1 MTTITVHMSGNGFSA
16 ARARRV
22 EAAAPAARSH
32 LRLTRRGRLVL
43 SAVVAAPLVALVLW
57 FGLNAGGAGAADHTT
72 PSAPLQHVTVHQGQ
86 SLWQIAEAIA
96 PHDDPRDVISAI
108 VDLNSLQTSQLM
120 PGQSLAIPAQYAE

>member
-1 MTTITVHMSGNGFSA
+1 
-16 ARARRV
+16 V